1 MSPNAGGRGGV
12 TWSQTAVHRSP
23 NKLWRSNSIFN
34 LLRSECDGVYRSGP
48 SQGLEMLLDAETY
61 DNGDPDAESD
71 GFHILITDNDDA
83 SLVIKH
89 PSLTTTTM
97 YL

>member
-1 MSPNAGGRGGV
+1 MV
-12 TWSQTAVHRSP
+12 W
-23 NKLWRSNSIFN
+23 
-34 LLRSECDGVYRSGP
+34 YRSGP

-89 PSLTTTTM
+89 SHLMTTTM
-97 YL
+97 PLW

>member
-1 MSPNAGGRGGV
+1 M
-12 TWSQTAVHRSP
+12 
-23 NKLWRSNSIFN
+23 
-34 LLRSECDGVYRSGP
+34 YRSGP

-83 SLVIKH
+83 SLVIMRPH
-89 PSLTTTTM
+89 LTTTTM
-97 YL
+97 SLLV

>member
-1 MSPNAGGRGGV
+1 MWCV
-12 TWSQTAVHRSP
+12 
-23 NKLWRSNSIFN
+23 L
-34 LLRSECDGVYRSGP
+34 YRSGP

-83 SLVIKH
+83 SLVIK
-89 PSLTTTTM
+89 TFI
-97 YL
+97 